1 LGIPLADVFVLFKP
15 FTTSLFLLAGA
26 PGFIIT
32 AVLFNPYPLSHKD
45 LFMRKI
51 LALSGTLA
59 ATLLLSACN
68 AIPTPLNTPSETAQ
82 KFVCGGEKLALD
94 GDYAFY
100 NGRRYSYQN
109 MSGGQALYRYHS
121 SQLAVKKVG
130 NERTLI
136 VELTA
141 KPCVAAN

>member
-1 LGIPLADVFVLFKP
+1 
-15 FTTSLFLLAGA
+15 
-26 PGFIIT
+26 
-32 AVLFNPYPLSHKD
+32 
-45 LFMRKI
+45 MRKI
-51 LALSGTLA
+51 LALAGTFA

-68 AIPTPLNTPSETAQ
+68 VIPTPLNTPPATAQ

-94 GDYAFY
+94 GDYAWY

-121 SQLAVKKVG
+121 SQFAVKKEG
-130 NERTLI
+130 NNRTLM
-136 VELTA
+136 VELSA

>member
-1 LGIPLADVFVLFKP
+1 
-15 FTTSLFLLAGA
+15 LLAA
-26 PGFIIT
+26 AVRFIIT
-32 AVLFNPYPLSHKD
+32 PVSSNDNDLIHKD
-45 LFMRKI
+45 PLMRKI
-51 LALSGTLA
+51 LALTGMVA

-68 AIPTPLNTPSETAQ
+68 AIPTPLNTPPDTAQ

-94 GDYAFY
+94 GDYAWY

-121 SQLAVKKVG
+121 SQFAVKKEG
-130 NERTLI
+130 NNRTLV
-136 VELTA
+136 VELSS

>member
-1 LGIPLADVFVLFKP
+1 
-15 FTTSLFLLAGA
+15 
-26 PGFIIT
+26 
-32 AVLFNPYPLSHKD
+32 
-45 LFMRKI
+45 MRKI
-51 LALSGTLA
+51 LALTGMVA

-100 NGRRYSYQN
+100 NGRRYSYQH

-121 SQLAVKKVG
+121 SQLAVKKEG
-130 NERTLI
+130 NNRTLVI
-136 VELTA
+136 ELSS